1 MRKSSTETGIVAES
15 FDPAFWS
22 VAAVLGGAIL
32 YLACLISPAA
42 SRARGDGPVQREI
55 VECALTYFTV
65 FALAQPTRPGFA
77 IAFSGLAAA
86 SL

>member
-32 YLACLISPAA
+32 YLACLI
-42 SRARGDGPVQREI
+42 
-55 VECALTYFTV
+55 
-65 FALAQPTRPGFA
+65 
-77 IAFSGLAAA
+77 
-86 SL
+86 